1 MPIKSTEQRWGSV
14 AKTFH
19 WLMALGIIGTGSLGL
34 YMTDLPR
41 GMTKV
46 NLFALHKSIGLTLL
60 ALVLLRLAWRM
71 FDRRPR
77 DEPMAR
83 WQRIAAHGAHGMLYV
98 LMLAMPLSGW
108 LYNSARGYALQ
119 WFKQFNVPALV
130 AKNETLGDFAILAHV
145 IGFWILAF
153 VLLAHIGGALMHH
166 LFDRD
171 NTLLRMLPFGRLRKR
186 PDGETT

>member
-1 MPIKSTEQRWGSV
+1 MPIKSTEQRWGGV

-19 WLMALGIIGTGSLGL
+19 WLMALGIIATGSLGL
-34 YMTDLPR
+34 YMTGLPR

-60 ALVLLRLAWRM
+60 ALFLLRLAWRF

-77 DEPMAR
+77 DEPMPH
-83 WQRIAAHGAHGMLYV
+83 WQRLAAHGAHGVLYV
-98 LMLAMPLSGW
+98 LMLALPLSGW

-130 AKNETLGDFAILAHV
+130 AKNETLGDIAILAHV
-145 IGFWILAF
+145 TLFWILAA
-153 VLLAHIGGALMHH
+153 VLLAHVGGALMHH
-166 LFDRD
+166 LSERD